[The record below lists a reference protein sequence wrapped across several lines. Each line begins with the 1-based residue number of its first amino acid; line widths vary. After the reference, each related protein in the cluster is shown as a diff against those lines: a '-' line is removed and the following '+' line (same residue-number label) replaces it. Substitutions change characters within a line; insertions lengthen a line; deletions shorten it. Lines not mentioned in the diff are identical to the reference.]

1 MKRTK
6 LTINTVAKT
15 LTLLL
20 LFVAGITSA
29 QTTTAAPKDTTPKD
43 TTKKVETIKLQL
55 VKRLNKSIERTTAY
69 LETVPVDSIDIG
81 LTYALLDIIKRKF
94 GLKFKMADKVA
105 VESKFPELKTGRL
118 KLYGIFYDNNKSIPF
133 TQQELDKLKAEPI
146 TSLYD
151 DKYLL
156 GVSMFCNEL
165 PTPPEYLTT
174 FAARIQ
180 KYKEERTGLDPITA
194 GFAYINFDENNCKEG
209 KLKLD
214 SLYNDIAFILTNKN
228 AGNLRALLDLEW
240 FYSEQMNLLP
250 PVLTSAMLYKIG
262 KCNFYTYNMLFKLLE
277 FQNEDGGW
285 HMLVQKG
292 NSSYSAS
299 VAYLWLM
306 LELKANAD
314 CIDKTA
320 DLEREDAGTPIPPKD

>member
-1 MKRTK
+1 M
-6 LTINTVAKT
+6 AQT

-20 LFVAGITSA
+20 LFVISIGMA
-29 QTTTAAPKDTTPKD
+29 QNTAPAVKDTTPKD
-43 TTKKVETIKLQL
+43 TTETIKLQL
-55 VKRLNKSIERTTAY
+55 LKRINKSIARTTAY

-81 LTYALLDIIKRKF
+81 LTYALLDIIKNKF
-94 GLKFKMADKVA
+94 KLKFKMAEREA
-105 VESKFPELKTGRL
+105 VENKFPELKSGRL
-118 KLYGIFYDNNKSIPF
+118 KLYGIFYANNKSVPF
-133 TQQELDKLKAEPI
+133 TQQDIDKLKAEPI

-165 PTPPEYLTT
+165 PAPPEYLTT

-180 KYKEERTGLDPITA
+180 KYKEERTGLDPVIA
-194 GFAYINFDENNCKEG
+194 GLAYINFAENKCKED
-209 KLKLD
+209 KIKLD
-214 SLYNDIAFILTNKN
+214 SLHSDITYVLINRYS
-228 AGNLRALLDLEW
+228 GNLKALLELKW
-240 FYSEQMNLLP
+240 FYSEEMNLLP
-250 PVLTSAMLYKIG
+250 AVLTSAMLYKIG
-262 KCNFYTYNMLFKLLE
+262 DCGFYNYDMLFKLLE

-285 HMLVQKG
+285 HMLVKKG

-320 DLEREDAGTPIPPKD
+320 DLQREDTTPIPPKD